1 MAHKIRQALLGN
13 LWLKFLSLVIGAAVW
28 MMVSNANNPIRT
40 QLFTN
45 VPITI
50 VNQDAIAD
58 IGKVVE
64 PEGSGTVTL
73 RVTEKKSVLQQLTRS
88 GSRFYVEA
96 DLNNI
101 TQMNTVP
108 LTVTCS
114 NSAVTWDEIE
124 ISPSSLKVT
133 LEDKVEQTYAASVSI
148 EGSPASGFAVGSTS
162 FREGRNVVIAG
173 PRSLMNIIS
182 QVVAPVD
189 VTGLES
195 DTTVAGT
202 LKVYDKNGDPFTE
215 TQLSSLEFKDEQG
228 SILANHMVSVRV
240 NLWRIR
246 NSVPIIVQT
255 TGSPAWGYE
264 VTDIVTIP
272 ETISL
277 AGTEEALQQLGSGFV
292 VSDQVDV
299 TGATS
304 SVTQELDLT
313 ATLSEMEGLKL
324 LSDTDPTVQVE
335 VVIGV
340 SGDITLSVPLSDIT
354 FLNKPS
360 GMDLVFTP
368 ADEVQVKLHALS
380 DDAGQPAA
388 SDLKLSVDLAECAQ
402 EGSHEL
408 PVTVTAPEGYE
419 PASDLTIT
427 VVSAKQEEQTE
438 GR

>member
-1 MAHKIRQALLGN
+1 
-13 LWLKFLSLVIGAAVW
+13 
-28 MMVSNANNPIRT
+28 
-40 QLFTN
+40 
-45 VPITI
+45 
-50 VNQDAIAD
+50 
-58 IGKVVE
+58 
-64 PEGSGTVTL
+64 
-73 RVTEKKSVLQQLTRS
+73 
-88 GSRFYVEA
+88 
-96 DLNNI
+96 
-101 TQMNTVP
+101 
-108 LTVTCS
+108 
-114 NSAVTWDEIE
+114 
-124 ISPSSLKVT
+124 
-133 LEDKVEQTYAASVSI
+133 
-148 EGSPASGFAVGSTS
+148 
-162 FREGRNVVIAG
+162 
-173 PRSLMNIIS
+173 MNIIS

-195 DTTVAGT
+195 DTTVAGI

-228 SILANHMVSVRV
+228 SILANHTVSVRV

-246 NSVPIIVQT
+246 TSVPIIVQT

-277 AGTEEALQQLGSGFV
+277 AGTEEALQQLGTGLV
-292 VSDQVDV
+292 VSDQIDV
-299 TGATS
+299 TGASS
-304 SVTQELDLT
+304 SVMQELDLT

-324 LSDTDPTVQVE
+324 LSDTDPAVQVE
-335 VVIGV
+335 VVIGA
-340 SGDITLSVPLSDIT
+340 SGDITISVPLSDIT

-380 DDAGQPAA
+380 EDAAQPAA
-388 SDLKLSVDLAECAQ
+388 SDLKLSVDLAECAR

-427 VVSAKQEEQTE
+427 VVSAQQEEQTE